1 MFFQI
6 EWNSVPNHVVCAF
19 PYILSITQES
29 VEFRYA
35 VNGSLLQTLC
45 MPELKLITSK
55 VNWFVSICLYF
66 LLQYFYSY
74 PHGLCLSLHPIYHWL
89 SFVTLS
95 MAHSSKHFSCQNLR
109 SSLQRWIDLF
119 QCFDLFLFCHFSCQP
134 RCVPFPT
141 SYQSLKCQSSFIT
154 TQSNHFKG

>member
-1 MFFQI
+1 MIFLLTLIYWREKDWLENCLFKLINTTLMFFLQI

-55 VNWFVSICLYF
+55 VNWFVSMFRFAYIFCSVTSIPTHKVCAFPYILSITGWV
-66 LLQYFYSY
+66 LL
-74 PHGLCLSLHPIYHWL
+74 H
-89 SFVTLS
+89 
-95 MAHSSKHFSCQNLR
+95 CQRLTPPNTFHAR
-109 SSLQRWIDLF
+109 
-119 QCFDLFLFCHFSCQP
+119 
-134 RCVPFPT
+134 T
-141 SYQSLKCQSSFIT
+141 
-154 TQSNHFKG
+154 